1 MIDDLFEN
9 LMQGDIDLKKIMMS
23 ATHAGKP
30 KGVNADHLS
39 KVWWIDLYTARR
51 TLDTTTQS
59 YTRKDNPT
67 LSCNYGT
74 NDRML

>member
-1 MIDDLFEN
+1 
-9 LMQGDIDLKKIMMS
+9 MMS

-39 KVWWIDLYTARR
+39 KVWRIGLDTARR
-51 TLDTTTQS
+51 TLEATTQS
-59 YTRKDNPT
+59 SNRKYNPT
-67 LSCNYGT
+67 LSRDYGT